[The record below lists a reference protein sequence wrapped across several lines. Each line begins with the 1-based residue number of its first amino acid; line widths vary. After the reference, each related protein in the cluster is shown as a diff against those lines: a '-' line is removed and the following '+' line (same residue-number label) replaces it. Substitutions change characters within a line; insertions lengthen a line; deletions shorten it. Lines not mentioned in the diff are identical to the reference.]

1 MRRLL
6 AAGTIVLV
14 IGLVCSLA
22 YGQESSSNDNWQFSL
37 APMYLWAVSIS
48 GDQTVKG
55 IDVDLDVSFG
65 DVFNNLNGAL
75 IFHFEGLKQRRWG
88 FWVDFN
94 WIRLNPQQGTPIGD
108 IDINYTEILAEAA
121 GFYRW
126 NVGPHNFDALGGLRY
141 SNMSVDLDFPGPL
154 PSVDQSKGWVNPFV
168 GARWLWQ
175 MSERWNLILRGDIGG
190 FGVGSDFTWNLVGLV
205 DFKPWKHVSL
215 FGGYRALYQDYE
227 DGSGANEFKYD
238 ATMYGPILGL
248 NITW

>member
-22 YGQESSSNDNWQFSL
+22 YGQESNSNDNWQFSL

-65 DVFNNLNGAL
+65 DIFNNLNGAL

-94 WIRLNPQQGTPIGD
+94 GIRLNPQQGTPIGD
-108 IDINYTEILAEAA
+108 IDINYTEILAEVA

-141 SNMSVDLDFPGPL
+141 V
-154 PSVDQSKGWVNPFV
+154 
-168 GARWLWQ
+168 
-175 MSERWNLILRGDIGG
+175 E
-190 FGVGSDFTWNLVGLV
+190 
-205 DFKPWKHVSL
+205 
-215 FGGYRALYQDYE
+215 
-227 DGSGANEFKYD
+227 
-238 ATMYGPILGL
+238 YGCR
-248 NITW
+248 T